1 MSLLRTRWAAIGA
14 AVAISLGAGGI
25 GIVSATVSSGD
36 RTVFVPI
43 TPCRI
48 MDTRPA
54 FAVGPKTS
62 PLGPE
67 EVYTVEAHGTRG
79 RCTLPNDASGLV
91 LNVTATDATLPTFL
105 AIWGDGARPNS
116 SALNPSPGQPPT
128 PNAVTTDL
136 TSDGQ
141 FKIFNKQGNVN
152 VFVDVVGYYANHNH
166 DDRYYTKA
174 QTNTQINNAIAA
186 APWSIYIAPSDM
198 ENVGATFPGVTLA
211 SGISALGMAFNDG
224 VFGRRGLRL
233 PTPRQLPGRN
243 RRPDRHVLDRDSGFG
258 APVFPC
264 DSVWWSNGPYAN
276 PDRCGHVLPR
286 HDLGDPATD
295 STAPRPA

>member
-67 EVYTVEAHGTRG
+67 EVYTVDARGTRG

-91 LNVTATDATLPTFL
+91 LNVTATDATMVTFL

-128 PNAVTTDL
+128 PNAVTSDL
-136 TSDGQ
+136 TNTGQ

-152 VFVDVVGYYANHNH
+152 VFVDVVGYYADHNH

-198 ENVGATFPGVTLA
+198 DNVGATFPGVTLA

-224 VFGRRGLRL
+224 VFGRVYYGF
-233 PTPRQLPGRN
+233 QLPANYRAGTDVQIDMSWTAILRF
-243 RRPDRHVLDRDSGFG
+243 RRAGV
-258 APVFPC
+258 
-264 DSVWWSNGPYAN
+264 SVRLGVVVERTVCES
-276 PDRCGHVLPR
+276 DRCGHVLPR
-286 HDLGDPATD
+286 HDLGDPA
-295 STAPRPA
+295 RI